1 MAREVDLRDS
11 SPPPRIENREAEIRA
26 LASDVSDRLP
36 GAHRVRPAGFDQP
49 TGGAAVLASEGAP
62 AEEGDYVRRALDHLQ
77 RVSPALGLTE
87 GQPAEYTADPT
98 PQRTSSGA
106 VTVHLQ
112 QRHQGIPIFQAAEA
126 VRFAPDGA
134 LEETVGASIPV
145 AEDRDAAPV
154 LEVEAAVLAA
164 ARHVAEPDPDED
176 EVDAFGEPL
185 LQSRVDLGGFE
196 PRVTTAFTDQPDRR
210 TVLAAGPFAE
220 EIRAGLVWF
229 PLGDGLRLAW
239 EVMTT
244 MPEHAGAYRT
254 LVDADSGTILY
265 CKQLVHSVA
274 ARVNVFT
281 VDGAADRET
290 ADCPLARDAY
300 GLPIAGDLP
309 AAFPDTWVA
318 ADRTEGNSV
327 VAHLG
332 ETGPSLRGVNSG
344 GTLTFDPAGATDDDQ
359 KVLNIFYYNCFM
371 HDFFYL
377 LGFDETSGN
386 FQRDNFGRGG
396 RAGDPVDA
404 RSHPGPVFGT
414 ANMRTPADGNSP
426 TMNMGLVASTGRHT
440 AFDSTVVFH
449 EYTHG
454 VTNRLVGGSLNS
466 AALEDPQS
474 GGMGEGW
481 GDYVACSINDV
492 DVVGSWVVDRP
503 GGIRGHRYDES
514 FPDGFGQLGTGRY
527 TRVHAIGEIWCATL
541 LAMNRAV
548 GKTLGL
554 QLVVDALKLSP
565 ANPSFLDMRDA
576 ILAALDAMREAGRL
590 DADEHAGHRREIWR
604 VFARFGMGVGARS
617 DGASLRGV
625 VASSELPP
633 DLAGEED
640 GETGRVD
647 LTSEPDLEIPDRD
660 LDGVRDGIDVDRAGT
675 AARIA
680 VTVEI
685 PHTFVGDLHVALT
698 GPGGTEAVLQ
708 RPSGTD
714 VSEDLFRTWTSDDTA
729 ALGGLVGGPVEGRW
743 ELAVADVFS
752 RDRGR
757 LARWRLEI
765 DLEG

>member
-1 MAREVDLRDS
+1 M
-11 SPPPRIENREAEIRA
+11 
-26 LASDVSDRLP
+26 
-36 GAHRVRPAGFDQP
+36 RPA
-49 TGGAAVLASEGAP
+49 
-62 AEEGDYVRRALDHLQ
+62 
-77 RVSPALGLTE
+77 
-87 GQPAEYTADPT
+87 
-98 PQRTSSGA
+98 
-106 VTVHLQ
+106 
-112 QRHQGIPIFQAAEA
+112 
-126 VRFAPDGA
+126 
-134 LEETVGASIPV
+134 
-145 AEDRDAAPV
+145 
-154 LEVEAAVLAA
+154 
-164 ARHVAEPDPDED
+164 
-176 EVDAFGEPL
+176 
-185 LQSRVDLGGFE
+185 RVDLEGFE
-196 PRVTTAFTDQPDRR
+196 PRVVTAFTDQPDRR
-210 TVLAAGPFAE
+210 TVLAPGPFGE

-254 LVDADSGTILY
+254 LVDADSGEVLY

-281 VDGAADRET
+281 VDGARDREI
-290 ADCPLARDAY
+290 ADCPLPRDAY
-300 GLPIAGDLP
+300 GLPVGDALP
-309 AAFPDTWVA
+309 AAFPETWVA

-327 VAHLG
+327 FAHLG
-332 ETGPSLRGVNSG
+332 ESGPSLRGVNSG
-344 GTLTFDPAGATDDDQ
+344 GALSFDPASATDDDQ

-377 LGFDETSGN
+377 LGFDEPSGN

-414 ANMRTPADGNSP
+414 ANMATPADGRSP
-426 TMNMGLVASTGRHT
+426 IMNMGLVASTNRHT

-454 VTNRLVGGSLNS
+454 VTNRLVGGPLNTT
-466 AALEDPQS
+466 ALEDPQS

-481 GDYVACSINDV
+481 GDYIACSVNDV
-492 DVVGSWVVDRP
+492 DVVGSWVVNRP
-503 GGIRGHRYDES
+503 GGIRGHRYDED

-527 TRVHAIGEIWCATL
+527 TGVHAIGEVWCAAL
-541 LAMNRAV
+541 LAMNRAI

-576 ILAALDAMREAGRL
+576 ILAALDAMRDAGQL
-590 DADEHAGHRREIWR
+590 TAEEHAGHRREIWR

-633 DLAGEED
+633 DVED
-640 GETGRVD
+640 EGIARRGRID
-647 LTSEPDLEIPDRD
+647 LTSEPDLAIPDRD

-685 PHTFVGDLHVALT
+685 PHTFVGDLQVSLRS
-698 GPGGTEAVLQ
+698 PGGAEAELQ
-708 RPSGTD
+708 SPSGTD
-714 VSEDLFRTWTSDDTA
+714 VSVDLFRTWTSDDTSS
-729 ALGGLVGGPVEGRW
+729 LRDLVGGEVEGRW
-743 ELAVADVFS
+743 ELAVADVFN

-765 DLEG
+765 DLA